1 MVYDRLRDFHRKKA
15 WKMSRPASVDSV
27 LETSM
32 KDQEGNLSEK
42 KNVSSKPQPLVDA
55 CVFAKVIASSR
66 SNLSEIPH
74 KCSVL
79 GTLGKVCEHHG
90 TKLWPI
96 SQMLRQSVFSS
107 ESLDYNVLDIFW
119 WQFCLASKWTCRV
132 LLGVLET
139 VCQGSLVEVSTLAP

>member
-1 MVYDRLRDFHRKKA
+1 
-15 WKMSRPASVDSV
+15 MSRPASADSV

-107 ESLDYNVLDIFW
+107 ESLDYNVLDIF
-119 WQFCLASKWTCRV
+119 
-132 LLGVLET
+132 
-139 VCQGSLVEVSTLAP
+139 